1 MSFLYDRA
9 EKDKIKPKKYVIMTD
24 VDCYHQT
31 TKNIFVDIFDLI
43 IVI

>member
-1 MSFLYDRA
+1 MNPVQESPEND
-9 EKDKIKPKKYVIMTD
+9 EIKPKKYVIMTD